1 MDVRYTLPHC
11 TGRLPRM
18 VCRMGI
24 HRPFFLHYIM
34 LSFGRKVWY
43 NRHEYRRDGHWST
56 AQRTGG
62 TYVQTQPDPD

>member
-1 MDVRYTLPHC
+1 
-11 TGRLPRM
+11 M
-18 VCRMGI
+18 VCLMGI

-43 NRHEYRRDGHWST
+43 NRHEYRRDGHWSP